1 MLTVL
6 LTSPRVAAGLLT
18 WQAWAELRAASV
30 VFAGTGDH
38 PQLPALA
45 AAGVTA
51 EVLDA
56 PRDGRSL
63 ADLLATAVADAGGPV
78 VWLAPPGEHADDEM
92 LHSLAVEYRV
102 LHGSHDMPGGHLL
115 DVVAVMDT
123 LRTSCPWDRQ
133 QTHESLTRYLLEEAY
148 EAVETV
154 ESGDLTALREEL
166 GDVLLQ
172 VAFHARIAAENPPE
186 AGGYTIDD
194 VADTLVAKL
203 IRRHPH
209 VFGSVAVSSAA
220 DVSANWEEIKQSE
233 RAQRSA
239 AAGTGTPSVLD
250 GVPFGQPALSLMA
263 QLRRRAER
271 AGFPESVGGSGES
284 SQAAGKDIGAELTQV
299 VARAQAAGID
309 PEMELRSAARR
320 YADRVRDWERSRA
333 GRVYHETAA
342 ETPSL
347 YGSFRW
353 SGQRRSRFPINA
365 CEPCAGPARLDTGK
379 AVRSTPSTLTVGRLA
394 CQP

>member
-6 LTSPRVAAGLLT
+6 LTSPRVAPGLLT
-18 WQAWAELRAASV
+18 WQAWSQLRAAARV
-30 VFAGTGDH
+30 LAVPGH
-38 PQLPALA
+38 PQLPALD

-51 EVLDA
+51 DVINPPPDA
-56 PRDGRSL
+56 RSL
-63 ADLLATAVADAGGPV
+63 ADLLAAAVAAADGPV
-78 VWLAPPGEHADDEM
+78 VWLSPPGEHAADE
-92 LHSLAVEYRV
+92 LLAVLAVLAVESGV
-102 LHGSHDMPGGHLL
+102 LHGSHDLPGGHLL

-123 LRTSCPWDRQ
+123 LRASCPWDRQ

-172 VAFHARIAAENPPE
+172 VAFHARIAAESAPE
-186 AGGYTIDD
+186 DGGYTIDD

-203 IRRHPH
+203 VRRHPH

-220 DVSANWEEIKQSE
+220 DVSANWEEIKQAE

-239 AAGTGTPSVLD
+239 AAGSGAPSVLD

-271 AGFPESVGGSGES
+271 AGFAESASGSGS
-284 SQAAGKDIGAELTQV
+284 GGNSQAAAGIGDELMRV
-299 VARAQAAGID
+299 VARAQAAEID

-320 YADRVRDWERSRA
+320 YADRVRDWERSHTRH
-333 GRVYHETAA
+333 V
-342 ETPSL
+342 
-347 YGSFRW
+347 
-353 SGQRRSRFPINA
+353 
-365 CEPCAGPARLDTGK
+365 
-379 AVRSTPSTLTVGRLA
+379 
-394 CQP
+394 

>member
-1 MLTVL
+1 VLTVL
-6 LTSPRVAAGLLT
+6 LTSPRVAPGLLT
-18 WQAWAELRAASV
+18 WQAWSALRAA
-30 VFAGTGDH
+30 ARLLARPGH

-45 AAGVTA
+45 AAGVTVD
-51 EVLDA
+51 VLDA
-56 PRDGRSL
+56 PPDARSL
-63 ADLLATAVADAGGPV
+63 ADLLAAAVMDAGGPV
-78 VWLAPPGEHADDEM
+78 VWLSPPGEHADDE
-92 LHSLAVEYRV
+92 LLAALAVEFRV
-102 LHGSHDMPGGHLL
+102 LHGSHDLPGGHLL

-123 LRTSCPWDRQ
+123 LRASCPWDRQ
-133 QTHESLTRYLLEEAY
+133 QTHESLMRYLLEEAY

-172 VAFHARIAAENPPE
+172 VAFHARIAAESAPE
-186 AGGYTIDD
+186 DGGYTIDD

-220 DVSANWEEIKQSE
+220 DVSANWEEIKRAE

-239 AAGTGTPSVLD
+239 AAGSSAPSVLD

-271 AGFPESVGGSGES
+271 AGFAESASGAGSGGS
-284 SQAAGKDIGAELTQV
+284 SQAAADIGDELMRV
-299 VARAQAAGID
+299 VARAQAAEID

-320 YADRVRDWERSRA
+320 YADRVRDWERSGTR
-333 GRVYHETAA
+333 H
-342 ETPSL
+342 S
-347 YGSFRW
+347 
-353 SGQRRSRFPINA
+353 
-365 CEPCAGPARLDTGK
+365 
-379 AVRSTPSTLTVGRLA
+379 
-394 CQP
+394 